1 MINFV
6 PDAERLTEMFTQC
19 AAPTFFLFATAALVD
34 LMNTRLSE
42 LNEKLRD
49 LQNADGAAPA
59 LVKNFNDRAQLLR
72 RGILD
77 ALIGS
82 VFTVILLVQLFIV
95 TFFSMP
101 HAYGAAVVFT
111 LAATML
117 GIGLIRF
124 AQEAR
129 LALREGDL

>member
-49 LQNADGAAPA
+49 LQNADAAAPA

-82 VFTVILLVQLFIV
+82 VFTVILLVQLFVV

-101 HAYGAAVVFT
+101 HAYGAAVIFT

>member
-1 MINFV
+1 MINLV
-6 PDAERLTEMFTQC
+6 PDAERLAEIFTQC

-49 LQNADGAAPA
+49 LQNTGATSTA
-59 LVKNFNDRAQLLR
+59 LIKNFSDRVHLLK

-77 ALIGS
+77 ALIGA
-82 VFTVILLVQLFIV
+82 VFAVILLVQLFIAA
-95 TFFSMP
+95 FLSFQ
-101 HAYGAAVVFT
+101 HAYGAALMFA

-117 GIGLIRF
+117 GIGLARF

-129 LALREGDL
+129 LALREANL

>member
-1 MINFV
+1 
-6 PDAERLTEMFTQC
+6 MFTQC

-49 LQNADGAAPA
+49 LQNADAAAPA

-82 VFTVILLVQLFIV
+82 VFTVILLVQLFVV

-101 HAYGAAVVFT
+101 HAYGAAVIFT